1 MNELI
6 RTNLLS
12 YVFVTIFSGLW
23 ISLVIFSTFKKTN
36 SIHKVKILIRTII
49 SSILI
54 CLWIYFFVYVN
65 LYPVSLAYYEYRNNS
80 TQQIVGVVDS
90 IELTSK
96 DRLELIIDKEKYTM
110 VYSSVK
116 VSSNDIINNI
126 TKGDTVQIKFGKK
139 SKFIF
144 DISEE
149 ISIPQ

>member
-1 MNELI
+1 M
-6 RTNLLS
+6 
-12 YVFVTIFSGLW
+12 
-23 ISLVIFSTFKKTN
+23 
-36 SIHKVKILIRTII
+36 
-49 SSILI
+49 
-54 CLWIYFFVYVN
+54 
-65 LYPVSLAYYEYRNNS
+65 
-80 TQQIVGVVDS
+80 GVVDS